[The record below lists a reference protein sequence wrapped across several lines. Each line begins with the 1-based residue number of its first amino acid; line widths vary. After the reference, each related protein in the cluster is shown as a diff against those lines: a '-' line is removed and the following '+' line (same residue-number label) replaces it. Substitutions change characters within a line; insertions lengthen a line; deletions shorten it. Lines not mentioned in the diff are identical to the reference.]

1 LAYCKG
7 RYFTDQ
13 FRSNEQHSFKTKGT
27 KMPKVKL
34 LITTSG
40 VSYDE
45 YDSYSADII
54 RAGLTDWEE
63 ITDQEYEYL
72 KSKKYYLGQ
81 ALKLR
86 SGEEIVIMKQDD
98 RPVVERISSLTT
110 FIKKLEDE
118 RAKEEAAR
126 LKKKE
131 DAALTRK
138 LKKQAKTEAEELALL
153 QQLKEK
159 HEK

>member
-1 LAYCKG
+1 
-7 RYFTDQ
+7 
-13 FRSNEQHSFKTKGT
+13 
-27 KMPKVKL
+27 MPKVKL
-34 LITTSG
+34 LITTS
-40 VSYDE
+40 VASYDE

-72 KSKKYYLGQ
+72 ESKKYYLGQ

-98 RPVVERISSLTT
+98 RPVIERISSLTA
-110 FIKKLEDE
+110 FIKKLEDD
-118 RAKEEAAR
+118 RVKEEAAR

-131 DAALTRK
+131 DAALARK

-153 QQLKEK
+153 EQLKAK